1 MKDNEKDMYLTKY
14 SDAQLLSAI
23 EAETA
28 KSIGEI
34 KCALGDLDKAISRIR
49 FILASIHTIK
59 ERQKDE
65 H

>member
-1 MKDNEKDMYLTKY
+1 MYLDKY
-14 SDAQLLSAI
+14 SNDDLIKAL

-28 KSIGEI
+28 KSMGEI
-34 KCALGDLDKAISRIR
+34 KCALGDLDKALARMR
-49 FILASIHTIK
+49 FILATIHTLK